1 MSIENIYGNLNI
13 NVRILMTSSRVWEL
27 DKGFNSVMSMWM
39 FLLLFSMLLNIPKI
53 FHNLK
58 IIQIKYKFNYL
69 SYLLLVNTF
78 YPNNVRKII
87 P

>member
-1 MSIENIYGNLNI
+1 
-13 NVRILMTSSRVWEL
+13 MTSSRVWEL

-39 FLLLFSMLLNIPKI
+39 FLLLFSMLLNIPKV

-87 P
+87 PYCM

>member
-1 MSIENIYGNLNI
+1 
-13 NVRILMTSSRVWEL
+13 MTSSRVWEL

-39 FLLLFSMLLNIPKI
+39 FLLLFSMLLNIPKV